1 MDANEHERLSNIT
14 LMTQVKVKEQC
25 FYCCSTL
32 QSHSIRVFN
41 DDHNSYLKMS
51 VTPFPPQKKT
61 KQTNKQNRKNKK
73 QKNQKKIKTFLHK
86 NIWFI
91 KVCWPVSQTWIYFY
105 LHVSTFMFLMFFI
118 NGHSTNLHTNDFNIK
133 MEFPQTKITIT
144 FKLYIHR
151 LELRYI
157 FSCF

>member
-1 MDANEHERLSNIT
+1 MYANEHERLSNIT
-14 LMTQVKVKEQC
+14 LKTQVKVKEQC
-25 FYCCSTL
+25 FYCIIAVLHYRVTALGSSTMT
-32 QSHSIRVFN
+32 ITRT
-41 DDHNSYLKMS
+41 LKWVWTS
-51 VTPFPPQKKT
+51 PPQKK
-61 KQTNKQNRKNKK
+61 QQKK
-73 QKNQKKIKTFLHK
+73 QKIKTFLHK